1 MRNIVKLFVVS
12 LLGAVISVCAATA
25 AETET
30 GESAYSDGNTTMEE
44 MVVRS
49 GAIVEDKAKVS
60 FKAETLSADVQV
72 ISKDDMARMNI
83 GSPVDLFRKTPGM
96 RLEDY
101 RQGDIGSA
109 ITMRGWSG
117 GGAAGR
123 YVAVY
128 VDGVPQSYIT
138 YSGDNLLAWLTP
150 EMIERIEIVKGP
162 FSALYGN
169 VAIGGVINIVTKSSD
184 DTSSISASGGSYG
197 GVRVSPTLSKTS
209 WPLSPFLTG
218 EFFRKDGYRDN
229 SQSQRGN
236 LLTKISTPLFGQTL
250 SLRFNYYESDWN
262 APGYLTFEDVRNG
275 VVRRQQTLTP
285 DDGGNGRR
293 YSFVATYAPS
303 KSDKGLSIT
312 AYFEDVALDRYVA
325 FPVTTT
331 SAVNQQLRSFS
342 TTSVGGRMLYN
353 YAWRDILAL
362 TAGAEIGY
370 EDGRYRRLPTAKR
383 QITGNSTQDWD
394 MEVLK
399 AGEFLQ
405 AQVKL
410 CDYLKIVGG
419 LRYDTFNYG
428 ITNRTATANSG
439 DADMSI
445 FSPKIG
451 LVLTPFKD
459 FNIFANKGTGFRA
472 PLVTE
477 LSPSSSS
484 QSRNL
489 FLNPAKVD
497 TWDVGFNALMFEK
510 FYLAFDYYWTSLK
523 REIATV
529 NSEPVNIGNSRR
541 NGYEVE
547 AKYYLT
553 PSLTLFGS
561 YSQVEA
567 KQENPVNPG
576 QDKVIDVP
584 EEIVTGGVEF
594 TRDMGNAGKI
604 AADLY
609 YYYSGGKYYY
619 IGTSTTPLKGPA
631 YDNYNLRLTYTLKP
645 FIWFAGATFAPRDA
659 SSDTSWLNGSKIMI
673 APEAKW
679 DVNSGIK
686 YEF

>member
-1 MRNIVKLFVVS
+1 MWYPKTVAAIL
-12 LLGAVISVCAATA
+12 LLGAALCANNGVASESGSGNAPASDENA
-25 AETET
+25 AM
-30 GESAYSDGNTTMEE
+30 DE
-44 MVVRS
+44 MVVKGS
-49 GAIVEDKAKVS
+49 AITEDKAKVS
-60 FKAETLSADVQV
+60 FKAETLAADVQV
-72 ISKDDMARMNI
+72 ISKDDVARMNI
-83 GSPVDLFRKTPGM
+83 DTPVDLFRKTPGM

-101 RQGDIGSA
+101 KQGDIGSA

-128 VDGVPQSYIT
+128 VDGVPQNYIT
-138 YSGDNLLAWLTP
+138 NSGDNLLAWLTP
-150 EMIERIEIVKGP
+150 EMIERIEVIKGP

-169 VAIGGVINIVTKSSD
+169 VAIGGAINIITKSTD
-184 DTSSISASGGSYG
+184 DTPSISASGGSYG
-197 GVRVSPTLSKTS
+197 GVRVSPTLGKTT
-209 WPLSPFLTG
+209 WPLSPFITG
-218 EFFRKDGYRDN
+218 EYFRKDGYRDN

-236 LLTKISTPLFGQTL
+236 LFTKISAPLFGQTL

-262 APGYLTFEDVRNG
+262 APGYLTVDDVRSG
-275 VVRRQQTLTP
+275 VVNRRSTLTP

-293 YSFVATYAPS
+293 YSLVATYTPS

-312 AYFEDVALDRYVA
+312 AYFEDVDLNRYVA

-331 SAVNQQLRSFS
+331 SAVNQQLRAFA
-342 TTSVGGRMLYN
+342 TTSAGGRLLYN
-353 YAWRDILAL
+353 YAWKDILAF

-370 EDGRYRRLPTAKR
+370 ENGSYRRFPTSKR
-383 QITGNSTQDWD
+383 YVTGNATQDWD
-394 MEVLK
+394 MDVLK

-405 AQVKL
+405 TQVKVT
-410 CDYLKIVGG
+410 DYLKIVGG

-428 ITNRTATANSG
+428 ITNRTATGNSG
-439 DADMSI
+439 DANMGL

-451 LVLTPFKD
+451 LVLTPLKD

-484 QSRNL
+484 QKSNL
-489 FLNPAKVD
+489 FLDPAKVD
-497 TWDVGFNALMFEK
+497 TWDVGFNALLFEK
-510 FYLAFDYYWTSLK
+510 FYLAFDYYWTRLK

-529 NSEPVNIGNSRR
+529 NNEPVNMGNSKR
-541 NGYEVE
+541 NGYEIE

-561 YSQVEA
+561 YSRVEA
-567 KQENPVNPG
+567 KLENPATPG

-584 EEIVTGGVEF
+584 EEIITGGIEF
-594 TRDMGNAGKI
+594 TSDIGNAGKV

-619 IGTSTTPLKGPA
+619 GTDTTPLKSPA
-631 YDNYNLRLTYTLKP
+631 YDNYNLRLSYTLKP
-645 FIWFAGATFAPRDA
+645 FTWFAGATFAPRDA
-659 SSDTSWLNGSKIMI
+659 SSSTSWLNGSKIMI
-673 APEAKW
+673 TPEAKW